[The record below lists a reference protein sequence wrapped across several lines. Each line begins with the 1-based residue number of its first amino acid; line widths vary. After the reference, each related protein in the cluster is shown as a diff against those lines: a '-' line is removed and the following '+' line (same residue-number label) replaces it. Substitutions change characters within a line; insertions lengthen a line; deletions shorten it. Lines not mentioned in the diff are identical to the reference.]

1 MSAVFIIVRWSIV
14 VNYGSVFA
22 SIFIKD
28 GSLYPM
34 LKETIKAAFKLL
46 SFFLSFYLENWNNS
60 YFGHHTNT
68 LGSCL
73 SVRNLPK

>member
-46 SFFLSFYLENWNNS
+46 SFFLSIWRI
-60 YFGHHTNT
+60 GTT
-68 LGSCL
+68 LIL
-73 SVRNLPK
+73 ATTQIL